1 MTVFYSV
8 IKYGKFAL
16 LTALLVLS
24 FINGHKEYISE
35 NPRKF
40 MWDNVAVAG
49 TSAIAIAVIAWMRSE
64 TALIPNLAFISFL
77 LFFMYN
83 VFRELSGFNAASE
96 GDPKK
101 LTQGEATQMR
111 LLQVPVSSLALATAG
126 LLVVL
131 AIFSHVGHPQGM
143 AALIKEAVVFGALTA
158 AGESVLAWNHGTP
171 VAKAAMLN
179 FVVFFLA
186 HILLQFGGFYD
197 HVFPPPPILKV

>member
-8 IKYGKFAL
+8 VKYGKFAL

-49 TSAIAIAVIAWMRSE
+49 TSALAIAVIAWMRSE
-64 TALIPNLAFISFL
+64 TYLIPNLAFISFL

-96 GDPKK
+96 GEK
-101 LTQGEATQMR
+101 LTQGETTELR
-111 LLQVPVSSLALATAG
+111 LFQIPVTSLAAATAG

-143 AALIKEAVVFGALTA
+143 LALLKEATVFGALTA
-158 AGESVLAWNHGTP
+158 VGESVLAWNHGTP
-171 VAKAAMLN
+171 VAKAAGLN